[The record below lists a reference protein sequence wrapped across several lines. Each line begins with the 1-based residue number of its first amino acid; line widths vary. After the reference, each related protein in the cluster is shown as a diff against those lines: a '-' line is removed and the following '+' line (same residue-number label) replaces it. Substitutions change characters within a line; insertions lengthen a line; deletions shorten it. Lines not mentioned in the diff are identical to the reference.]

1 MKKEPRLLWNF
12 HYLGYYYSPNLHS
25 WQNDQA
31 DPTEYLQKRDL
42 VTLLEV
48 EEGAMYYFLLNNRF
62 LKRAM
67 GKGPCHA
74 VVVWESESYLSE

>member
-1 MKKEPRLLWNF
+1 MNRTLDKIQNEEYSQASQRNF
-12 HYLGYYYSPNLHS
+12 DIIPLAKVSLI
-25 WQNDQA
+25 
-31 DPTEYLQKRDL
+31 
-42 VTLLEV
+42 TLLDV

-74 VVVWESESYLSE
+74 VVV

>member
-1 MKKEPRLLWNF
+1 MMSAFTNVKKTVASTYCIDNPLL
-12 HYLGYYYSPNLHS
+12 
-25 WQNDQA
+25 
-31 DPTEYLQKRDL
+31 TL
-42 VTLLEV
+42 VEV

-74 VVVWESESYLSE
+74 VVV